1 MPNGSNGK
9 AYNDFRK
16 ANMAKKTVA
25 AVPFLAC
32 AFWRQGKRQ
41 ERCIRLPERYV
52 HRIRV
57 WLNAS
62 CIMRPP
68 VLHLALCG
76 RFLRGYQ
83 LARVR

>member
-1 MPNGSNGK
+1 MLRAEFINAS
-9 AYNDFRK
+9 
-16 ANMAKKTVA
+16 MAQKTVA

-52 HRIRV
+52 HRIR
-57 WLNAS
+57 LNAS

>member
-1 MPNGSNGK
+1 MLRAEFIN
-9 AYNDFRK
+9 
-16 ANMAKKTVA
+16 ANMAQKMVA

-52 HRIRV
+52 HRIRQ
-57 WLNAS
+57 NAS

-76 RFLRGYQ
+76 RFLRGCE

>member
-1 MPNGSNGK
+1 MLRAEFINAS
-9 AYNDFRK
+9 
-16 ANMAKKTVA
+16 MAQKTVA

-52 HRIRV
+52 HRIRIR
-57 WLNAS
+57 LNAS
-62 CIMRPP
+62 CIMRSLI
-68 VLHLALCG
+68 LHLTLCG
-76 RFLRGYQ
+76 RFLRGCQ